1 MNEND
6 VIAVYEAAGEAVSR
20 ARRGDGPSLMEVH
33 TDRYF
38 GHFQGD
44 PELYRDPQEVP
55 HLKQHD
61 PIVRLRQ
68 QLLEQGWLTPEQDTE
83 IQRTAKAT
91 VDEAIEFARQS
102 PSPAPEEALE
112 DVFVPVG

>member
-1 MNEND
+1 MP
-6 VIAVYEAAGEAVSR
+6 
-20 ARRGDGPSLMEVH
+20 ARRWENPWRLERQ

-38 GHFQGD
+38 GQVQGD
-44 PELYRDPQEVP
+44 PELYRNRQEVL
-55 HLKQHD
+55 HLKQQD

-68 QLLEQGWLTPEQDTE
+68 KLLEQGWLTPEQDAE
-83 IQRTAKAT
+83 IQRTANAKVA
-91 VDEAIEFARQS
+91 EAIEFARQS

>member
-1 MNEND
+1 
-6 VIAVYEAAGEAVSR
+6 
-20 ARRGDGPSLMEVH
+20 MEVH

-44 PELYRDPQEVP
+44 PEAYRDPQEVS

-68 QLLEQGWLTPEQDTE
+68 QLLEQGWLTPEQDAE
-83 IQRTAKAT
+83 RQRTAKAT
-91 VDEAIEFARQS
+91 VDEAIAFARQS
-102 PSPAPEEALE
+102 PFPAPEEALE